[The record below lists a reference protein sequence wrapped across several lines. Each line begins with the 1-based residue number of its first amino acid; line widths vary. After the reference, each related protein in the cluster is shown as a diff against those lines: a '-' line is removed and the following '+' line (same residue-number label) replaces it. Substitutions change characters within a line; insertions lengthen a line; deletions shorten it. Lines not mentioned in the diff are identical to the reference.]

1 MNSNEAS
8 VKTVQASDGS
18 MYTWLS
24 SEGDAYTDLAPGAE
38 MPIGMVTLG
47 KDQSIVVSL
56 SCEDSSDCSV
66 IEVGLKKENSSEKLV
81 IKEAGGEFDGLTEE
95 RSIEES
101 GEYVL
106 YVKNTG
112 KTSAGFSIS
121 YLVR

>member
-1 MNSNEAS
+1 
-8 VKTVQASDGS
+8 
-18 MYTWLS
+18 
-24 SEGDAYTDLAPGAE
+24 
-38 MPIGMVTLG
+38 MPIGTVTLG

-66 IEVGLKKENSSEKLV
+66 IEIGLKKENSSEKLV
-81 IKEAGGEFDGLTEE
+81 IKEAGDEFDGLTAE
-95 RSIEES
+95 RSVEES

-121 YLVR
+121 YLIR